1 MGRGRAVPPRQRG
14 DAGKRRASPIFY
26 GWRIVAV
33 AFLTHCITTG
43 IVFYSFGVFLNSLTQ
58 QFGWT
63 RAQVSFGFSLV
74 AICGA
79 FYSPFVGR
87 ALDRF
92 GPRPTQLV
100 GAGAMSLGFFLLRD
114 SNSLAQFYLLMGV
127 VVALGS
133 TALGPLPSNTAV
145 ANWFVRR
152 RGRALGVSTA
162 GISMG
167 GVVFVPLTQFLIDHY
182 GWRDAFALLGLF
194 VLVVAV
200 PPVALFMRRS
210 PESMGLRPDGA
221 TPPTSGVGAGILDE
235 IERSWTPA
243 QALAH
248 RNFWLIAAAFA
259 LTVMGLSATLLHLIV
274 FLRDRG
280 ISAEHAAWVLGAT
293 AGVGVVGKLGFGAL
307 LDRFAQRRVIMW
319 CFGLQ
324 ALGVLLLIGTRG
336 PLSLWLYVLVYGF
349 AMGGNATLQAT
360 ILGECFGRLYYG
372 AIAGRMNPFIVLV
385 QALSIPAA
393 GAIRDSFGSYV
404 PAFVGIFFANLV
416 AIACIAQLDWGV
428 TAGAQAADTPATGQV
443 RAFP

>member
-1 MGRGRAVPPRQRG
+1 MPLRRRPRPLRDEG
-14 DAGKRRASPIFY
+14 ERVFY
-26 GWRIVAV
+26 GWRIVGV

-58 QFGWT
+58 QFGWS
-63 RAQVSFGFSLV
+63 RAEVSFGFSLV
-74 AICGA
+74 ALCGA

-87 ALDRF
+87 AVDRF
-92 GPRPTQLV
+92 GPRPTQLL
-100 GAGAMSLGFFLLRD
+100 GATAMATGFLLLRGIHT
-114 SNSLAQFYLLMGV
+114 LAQFYLLLGA

-145 ANWFVRR
+145 ANWFVRL

-167 GVVFVPLTQFLIDHY
+167 GVVFVPLTQFFIDHY
-182 GWRDAFALLGLF
+182 GWRNAFALLGVF
-194 VLVVAV
+194 VVAVAV

-221 TPPTSGVGAGILDE
+221 RPPARAIGAEVFEE
-235 IERSWTPA
+235 IERSWTPHEA
-243 QALAH
+243 MAH

-259 LTVMGLSATLLHLIV
+259 LTVMGLSATLLHMII

-280 ISAEHAAWVLGAT
+280 IEPAHAAWVLGAT

-307 LDRFAQRRVIMW
+307 LDRFAQRRVIIW
-319 CFGLQ
+319 CFALQ
-324 ALGVLLLIGTRG
+324 AVGMLLLIATSG
-336 PLSLWLYVLVYGF
+336 PVSLATFVLVYGF

-360 ILGECFGRLYYG
+360 ILGECFGRLHYG
-372 AIAGRMNPFIVLV
+372 AIAGRMNPFIVFV

-393 GAIRDSFGSYV
+393 GAIRDGLGSYV
-404 PAFVGIFFANLV
+404 PAFAAIFVANLV
-416 AIACIAQLDWGV
+416 AIACIARLDWRV
-428 TAGAQAADTPATGQV
+428 AGKAAPALEPVVNRIG
-443 RAFP
+443 AAG